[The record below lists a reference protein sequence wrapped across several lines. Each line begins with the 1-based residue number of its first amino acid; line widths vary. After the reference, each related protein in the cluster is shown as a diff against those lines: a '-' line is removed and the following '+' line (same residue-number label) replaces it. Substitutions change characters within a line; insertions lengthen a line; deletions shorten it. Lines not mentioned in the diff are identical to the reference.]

1 MIQIK
6 MINNLMMLFS
16 QVQNDLNFKQCHQLK
31 LDYLFIR
38 RIIHLYTI
46 STFPDDDGFGNRNI
60 NQNDDSNFRPL
71 DFPSEPDNFV
81 VTDDD
86 QNYRYR

>member
-1 MIQIK
+1 MPLIK
-6 MINNLMMLFS
+6 IRF
-16 QVQNDLNFKQCHQLK
+16 
-31 LDYLFIR
+31 YLLIR

-86 QNYRYR
+86 QNYRYRSIPFYWFKDSQINKC